1 MQNFELT
8 KHQVTEVN
16 YKDNGRAK
24 DGESSF
30 DISGSVLLPK
40 DGKGIIFE
48 QEVQL
53 GKPGEN
59 VYLYLKTLTFFAQID
74 ASKPFVLDEANKE
87 CYPMA
92 EKLLK
97 ETIRNVTESFGMPII
112 DLMVEAETKA

>member
-16 YKDNGRAK
+16 FRDNGRQK
-24 DGESSF
+24 KGESSF

-48 QEVQL
+48 QEVHL
-53 GKPGEN
+53 GKPEEN

-74 ASKPFVLDEANKE
+74 ESKPFVLEEANKKMLS
-87 CYPMA
+87 CG
-92 EKLLK
+92 
-97 ETIRNVTESFGMPII
+97 RNATEGDDQKCISIFWY
-112 DLMVEAETKA
+112 ANH

>member
-1 MQNFELT
+1 MQNFEFT
-8 KHQVTEVN
+8 KHQVTEAN
-16 YKDNGRAK
+16 FKDNGRQK
-24 DGESSF
+24 EGESSF

-40 DGKGIIFE
+40 KGKGIVFE
-48 QEVQL
+48 QDVHL

-59 VYLYLKTLTFFAQID
+59 VCLYLKTLTFFTQID
-74 ASKPFVLDEANKE
+74 ESKPFVLNEANKE

-112 DLMVEAETKA
+112 DLMIEAKPE